1 MSPDTIKSLVSF
13 IDGAYPSARL
23 FVQNMNEHWPK
34 DEFLLEVKMDG
45 EQKNKLK
52 LLISEHGHVPTLAE
66 VRDMVRKIVWR
77 RATKTCSFCNGTG
90 WTAGASEFDMVDGE
104 HVGPVELGDLVLN
117 YKGQGDI
124 KPMYY
129 RVSRRCTNC

>member
-34 DEFLLEVKMDG
+34 DEFLLEVEMDG

-66 VRDMVRKIVWR
+66 VRDMVRKI
-77 RATKTCSFCNGTG
+77 
-90 WTAGASEFDMVDGE
+90 
-104 HVGPVELGDLVLN
+104 
-117 YKGQGDI
+117 I
-124 KPMYY
+124 
-129 RVSRRCTNC
+129 